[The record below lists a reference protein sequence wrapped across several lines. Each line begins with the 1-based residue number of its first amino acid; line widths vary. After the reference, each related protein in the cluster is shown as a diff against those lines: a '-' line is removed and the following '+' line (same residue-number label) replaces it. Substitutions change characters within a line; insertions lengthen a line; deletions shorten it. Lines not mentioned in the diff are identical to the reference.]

1 MTIKKLAK
9 MPYAQAHVEI
19 DEDGNISLW
28 SYVTLVAE
36 LSADGW
42 LSINGLYSATTRKHI
57 SAFMK
62 EYTTLDYYT
71 AKDCYDGKY
80 RLNVHTGEIQEIGD

>member
-19 DEDGNISLW
+19 DENGNISLF

-42 LSINGLYSATTRKHI
+42 LSINGLYSLTTRKHI
-57 SAFMK
+57 SAFME
-62 EYTTLDYYT
+62 EYTTLDYCT
-71 AKDCYDGKY
+71 AKDCYNGKY
-80 RLNVHTGEIQEIGD
+80 KLNVHTGDIEESG